1 MFSCVSN
8 ELKLD
13 QSLVKGK
20 LVNGLRYYIYKNQTP
35 KNAVNMGIVFN
46 VGSLNE
52 EDNERGIAHYLEH
65 MAFNG
70 TKDYPGNSIVDV
82 LKKFGMQFG
91 ADINAAT
98 SFDFTYYRLDL
109 SDGNNKDEIDES
121 INILR
126 NWASQ
131 ISFMKEEI
139 DLERNII
146 IEEKKLGETYPGR
159 IYEKMDKFLTS
170 GSLYEFRSPIGLE
183 EQILSFQPEDFKNF
197 IESGIGQN
205 LQVLLW

>member
-1 MFSCVSN
+1 MNYQRIKNYCKFTSVFLFFLFSCVSN

-146 IEEKKLGETYPGR
+146 IEEK
-159 IYEKMDKFLTS
+159 
-170 GSLYEFRSPIGLE
+170 SLVRLILE
-183 EQILSFQPEDFKNF
+183 EFMRKCISF
-197 IESGIGQN
+197 
-205 LQVLLW
+205 